1 MNTPE
6 LRKTAQ
12 ALGLTVTTPVKK
24 KKTRRYKTDKELL
37 TEILRTPQIIRQAK
51 ENAKLRQLQNMIR
64 QANKHMKPKK
74 NTGSR
79 MNNYDKKRMNIINNF
94 KT

>member
-12 ALGLTVTTPVKK
+12 ALGLTVTTPVK

>member
-64 QANKHMKPKK
+64 KGNKQMPKNRN
-74 NTGSR
+74 NTN
-79 MNNYDKKRMNIINNF
+79 NNYNKKRMNIISGM
-94 KT
+94 

>member
-12 ALGLTVTTPVKK
+12 ALGLTVTTPVK

-79 MNNYDKKRMNIINNF
+79 MNNYDKKRMNILNNF